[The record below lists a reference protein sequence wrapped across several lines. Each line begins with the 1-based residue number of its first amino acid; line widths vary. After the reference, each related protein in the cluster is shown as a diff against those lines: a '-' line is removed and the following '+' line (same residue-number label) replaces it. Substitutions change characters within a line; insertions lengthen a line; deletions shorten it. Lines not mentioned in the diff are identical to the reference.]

1 MMETIYQDIR
11 YGVRTLAKNRGFSA
25 VAVIALALGIG
36 ANSAIFSVINA
47 VLLRP
52 LPYTDPDRLVMLWA
66 TNPLLQLGIDNLPAT
81 AANYVEWR
89 DQNQVFE
96 NISALDSRTFNLTSG
111 GEPEQIACAH
121 VSSSFF
127 QLMDVSPKMGRA
139 FSPEED
145 QPGKNQVIIVSHGL
159 WQRRFGADLD
169 LIGKSLT
176 LDGHSYTL
184 IGVMPASFGFPGT
197 ADMPA
202 YMSLPPQTD
211 LWTPIAFTAEQVGRR
226 GDHNLSVIAR
236 LKPGV
241 TLEQARTDVGNI
253 ARQAE
258 EQDPRAKGY
267 GVNVVSLGEQLV
279 GSIRPALLVM
289 LVAVGFV
296 LLIACANVANLL
308 LARSS
313 ARQKEIAI
321 RMALGAGRGR
331 IIRQMLT
338 ESMLLSI
345 AGGSTGILLNFWG
358 VGILLALSPEN
369 IPRLDQVN
377 TDAHVLGFTLLISVV
392 TGALF
397 GLAPALQASRLN
409 LNESLKEGARGS
421 AGGLHRNRVR
431 TLLVVSEVALS
442 LVLLL
447 GAGLMIRSFERLLRV
462 DPGFNPENVLTSRL
476 SLPANKYPDA
486 KQQAAFFQRTL
497 ERLESLP
504 GVQSVGAVSALP
516 LSGAEEA
523 SSFMIEGSPP
533 VDSSEMPMA
542 DRRRASADYFRAMG
556 IPLVNGRYFTEAD
569 NQSAPPVAIVSE
581 SFVRRFFPEED
592 PLGKRIK
599 NGGPASTRPWL
610 SVVGVVKD
618 VRHLAL
624 EAEPR
629 PQVYMPY
636 LQNTSTSMAVVMRS
650 ASDPASLAAGVRN
663 AVWEL
668 DKEQPITDVKSM
680 EQYFSA
686 SVAQR
691 RFNMILLAVF
701 AGVALVLAAVGIYGV
716 MSYSVTQ
723 RTQEIG
729 IRMALGAKQTDVLR
743 LVVRQGMIPALAGVV
758 IGLGAGVALTRLMS
772 SLLYGVSATDPIT
785 FAAVPLTLLGVALGA
800 CLAPARRAT
809 KVDPVIALRRE

>member
-1 MMETIYQDIR
+1 METLLQDIR
-11 YGVRTLAKNRGFSA
+11 YALRTLLKNPGFTA

-36 ANSAIFSVINA
+36 ANTAIFSVVNA

-52 LPYTDPDRLVMLWA
+52 LPYTNADRLVMIWA
-66 TNPLLQLGIDNLPAT
+66 TNPLLQLGIDNIPAS
-81 AANYVEWR
+81 AANYAEWR
-89 DQNQVFE
+89 DRNQVFE
-96 NISALDSRTFNLTSG
+96 NVSALDAITFNLTSG
-111 GEPEQIACAH
+111 GEPEKVACAR

-127 QLMDVSPKMGRA
+127 QLMGVPPKMGRA
-139 FSPEED
+139 FRPEED
-145 QPGKNQVIIVSHGL
+145 QPGNNQVVVVSHGL
-159 WQRRFGADLD
+159 WQRRLGADPD
-169 LIGKSLT
+169 IIGKPLT
-176 LDGHSYTL
+176 LDGKSYTV
-184 IGVMPASFGFPGT
+184 IGVMPAGFRFPGA

-202 YMSLPPQTD
+202 YMGLPPQTD
-211 LWTPIAFTAEQVGRR
+211 LWTPIAFTAEQSARR
-226 GDHNLSVIAR
+226 GDHNLSVMAR

-241 TLEQARTDVGNI
+241 TLEHAQTDISNI
-253 ARQAE
+253 ARQVE
-258 EQDPRAKGY
+258 EQDPKAKGY
-267 GVNVVSLGEQLV
+267 GANVVSLEEQLV

-321 RMALGAGRGR
+321 RMALGATRGR
-331 IIRQMLT
+331 VIRQMLT
-338 ESMLLSI
+338 ESMLLSV
-345 AGGSTGILLNFWG
+345 AGGSAGVLLNFWG
-358 VGILLALSPEN
+358 IGILLALSPEN
-369 IPRLDQVN
+369 IPRLDEIN
-377 TDAHVLGFTLLISVV
+377 TDAHVLGFTLLISIA

-421 AGGLHRNRVR
+421 AGGPHRNRIR
-431 TLLVVSEVALS
+431 TLLVASEVALS

-447 GAGLMIRSFERLLRV
+447 GAGLMVRSFERLLKV
-462 DPGFNPENVLTSRL
+462 DPGFDPKNVLTSRL
-476 SLPANKYPDA
+476 ALPASKYPDS
-486 KQQAAFFQRTL
+486 KQQSAFFQETL
-497 ERLESLP
+497 QRLEALP

-523 SSFMIEGSPP
+523 SSFMVEGSPP
-533 VDSSEMPMA
+533 ADSSETPMA

-556 IPLVNGRYFTEAD
+556 IRLVKGRYFTEAD
-569 NQSAPPVAIVSE
+569 NQSAPAVAIISE
-581 SFVRRFFPEED
+581 SFARRFFPDED

-599 NGGPASTRPWL
+599 NGGPTSTRPWL
-610 SVVGVVKD
+610 LIVGVVRD

-629 PQVYMPY
+629 PQVYMSY
-636 LQNTSTSMAVVMRS
+636 LQNTWTSMAVVIRS
-650 ASDPASLAAGVRN
+650 ASEPASLAAAVRN
-663 AVWEL
+663 AVWEV
-668 DKEQPITDVKSM
+668 DKEQPVTDVKSM

-686 SVAQR
+686 SVARR

-701 AGVALVLAAVGIYGV
+701 AGVALALAAVGIYGV

-729 IRMALGAKQTDVLR
+729 IRMALGAKQADVLKM
-743 LVVRQGMIPALAGVV
+743 VVRQGMIPALAGVAA
-758 IGLGAGVALTRLMS
+758 GLGAGLALTRLMS
-772 SLLYGVSATDPIT
+772 SLLYGVSATDLIT

-800 CLAPARRAT
+800 CFVPARRAT
-809 KVDPVIALRRE
+809 HVDPVIALRRE